1 MNWTGVHT
9 FQFILSAP
17 TSSRFMTKKK
27 SSRKGG
33 ATTRRSSRSLLTMAK
48 GTFDGISCSRYR

>member
-9 FQFILSAP
+9 FQFILSATQFFP
-17 TSSRFMTKKK
+17 WNTRDISD
-27 SSRKGG
+27 
-33 ATTRRSSRSLLTMAK
+33 ATTRRSSRSLFTMAK

>member
-1 MNWTGVHT
+1 MSRQRLTCIGTAAH
-9 FQFILSAP
+9 
-17 TSSRFMTKKK
+17 RFMTKKK